1 MSSRESILNKI
12 KLFQNDEKLE
22 IKTFD
27 SKYENKLE
35 EFIQNATLA
44 GGVVYTDIETQ
55 KETLNKIIDNGD
67 FFIYTSRVGVAE
79 NGALW
84 CEELGEDRKK
94 LFLCNDLVIR
104 IKKDDIVSN
113 MHEAY
118 DKISFDSRAFG
129 TFIAGPSKT
138 ADIEQSL
145 VLGAH
150 GAMGLYIFIE
160 D

>member
-1 MSSRESILNKI
+1 MSSRESILNNI
-12 KLFQNDEKLE
+12 KLFQSDETLE
-22 IKTFD
+22 INTFQ
-27 SKYENKLE
+27 SNYENIIE

-44 GGVVYTDIETQ
+44 GATVYTQIDTQ
-55 KETLNKIIDNGD
+55 KKCLENLYLEDD
-67 FFIYTSRVGVAE
+67 YFIYESKLGVAE

-84 CEELGEDRKK
+84 CSKLSEDREK
-94 LFLCNDLVIR
+94 LFLCNDLVIKV
-104 IKKDDIVSN
+104 KKENIVSN

-118 DKISFDSRAFG
+118 EQISFDNREFG

-160 D
+160 E